1 MAVIHDR
8 QTYSSCSLSEHDS
21 GKSSIRASHKKL
33 RRPVESLAAG
43 SLDPAA
49 IAEGVRQIA
58 HDLQQMLRKTPP
70 SPGELIELERRID
83 ELRVHTG
90 GTRLMAIDRW
100 LHSSRSAIRARADA
114 QQTSIKDEY
123 TGVRRCPDYTTFC

>member
-1 MAVIHDR
+1 MPGSDQMLR
-8 QTYSSCSLSEHDS
+8 QP
-21 GKSSIRASHKKL
+21 G
-33 RRPVESLAAG
+33 ESLPAG

-58 HDLQQMLRKTPP
+58 HDLQQMLRKTTP

-90 GTRLMAIDRW
+90 ATRLLAIDRW
-100 LHSSRSAIRARADA
+100 LHNTRSAIRASAVA
-114 QQTSIKDEY
+114 KQTAIKDVY
-123 TGVRRCPDYTTFC
+123 TSPRRCPDCMTPC

>member
-1 MAVIHDR
+1 MPGSDQMLR
-8 QTYSSCSLSEHDS
+8 QP
-21 GKSSIRASHKKL
+21 G
-33 RRPVESLAAG
+33 ESLPAG
-43 SLDPAA
+43 SLDPEA

-58 HDLQQMLRKTPP
+58 HDLHQVLRKTIS

-123 TGVRRCPDYTTFC
+123 TGVRRCPDYTTSC

>member
-1 MAVIHDR
+1 M
-8 QTYSSCSLSEHDS
+8 
-21 GKSSIRASHKKL
+21 
-33 RRPVESLAAG
+33 ESLPAG

-58 HDLQQMLRKTPP
+58 HDLHQVLRKTTS

-90 GTRLMAIDRW
+90 GSRLMAIDRW
-100 LHSSRSAIRARADA
+100 LHNTRTAIRVRAVA
-114 QQTSIKDEY
+114 EQTSIKDEY
-123 TGVRRCPDYTTFC
+123 TGVRRCPDYATSC

>member
-1 MAVIHDR
+1 M
-8 QTYSSCSLSEHDS
+8 
-21 GKSSIRASHKKL
+21 
-33 RRPVESLAAG
+33 ESLPAG

-58 HDLQQMLRKTPP
+58 HDLHQVLRKTTS

-90 GTRLMAIDRW
+90 GSRLMAIDRW
-100 LHSSRSAIRARADA
+100 LHNTRSAIRARAVA
-114 QQTSIKDEY
+114 KQTAIKDVY
-123 TGVRRCPDYTTFC
+123 TGGRRYPDYATVSS

>member
-1 MAVIHDR
+1 MPGSDQMLR
-8 QTYSSCSLSEHDS
+8 QP
-21 GKSSIRASHKKL
+21 G
-33 RRPVESLAAG
+33 ESLPAG

-58 HDLQQMLRKTPP
+58 HDLHQVLRKTTS
-70 SPGELIELERRID
+70 SPDELIELERRIN

-100 LHSSRSAIRARADA
+100 LHSSRSAIRVRAVA
-114 QQTSIKDEY
+114 EKISIGHNS
-123 TGVRRCPDYTTFC
+123 TGARRCPDCMPPC

>member
-1 MAVIHDR
+1 
-8 QTYSSCSLSEHDS
+8 
-21 GKSSIRASHKKL
+21 
-33 RRPVESLAAG
+33 VESLPAG

-58 HDLQQMLRKTPP
+58 HDLHQVLRKTTS

-90 GTRLMAIDRW
+90 GTRLLAIDRW
-100 LHSSRSAIRARADA
+100 LHNTRSAIRARVVAE
-114 QQTSIKDEY
+114 QTSIKDVH
-123 TGVRRCPDYTTFC
+123 TSARRCPDCMTPC